1 MTGFSREAC
10 KFKIACAELA
20 VRKNSNIINNY
31 SLNTVC
37 LFRDETVPPSQVLL
51 KPSIVVSLTELEK

>member
-1 MTGFSREAC
+1 MMNLCEEAC
-10 KFKIACAELA
+10 KFKIACVELA

-51 KPSIVVSLTELEK
+51 KPSIVVSLTELER